1 MYSIIQKICEKNN
14 KILKEGVRK
23 VLNGEDVSSLTGAI
37 KDFTDI
43 LGKELF
49 SEIATQIENLVFED
63 SKRKHQYESVR
74 FAEKSLITK
83 NGKAKFERR
92 YYKDNETGENV
103 CLTDRIL
110 GIEKGERID
119 KRVKSELIQKASDQ
133 SYSKSGKLVVPNMEI
148 SSTTVMRN
156 VRKNEWK
163 MNIEERKEE
172 EKIKAKNI
180 FIQVDEDHIKERG
193 KKGCTISKIVTIYTK
208 KRTLT
213 KPERIPEVKQ
223 VRKELVDKF
232 TFSGLYKDTQE
243 MWEDVA
249 YYIDCTYKKE
259 EIETAFVM
267 GDGASYIKA
276 GTEWIEKS
284 VFVLD
289 TFHLEKYINHLNY
302 DENLKTKL
310 QEAIDQFDP
319 ISTEN
324 IMNEAMKNIEKEI
337 TEDEQLGRNTKRLK
351 NRLKKIND
359 TKTYLM
365 NQWQGIEA
373 HDKYKEQLT
382 GCCQEGQVHH
392 TLSERM
398 STDAKV
404 WSEKGID
411 EMSQLRAFTQNDGDI
426 YQKIIDISTAEKRE
440 KKIEELEKRIRKKA
454 NKIIFRTTGVKI
466 PIAMARDEL
475 YYELKNIWYGK
486 AI

>member
-83 NGKAKFERR
+83 NGKAKYERR

>member
-1 MYSIIQKICEKNN
+1 MYSIIQKIYEKNN
-14 KILKEGVRK
+14 KILKEGLK
-23 VLNGEDVSSLTGAI
+23 NVLNGADVSTLTGAI

-49 SEIATQIENLVFED
+49 SEIVTQIENLVFDDE
-63 SKRKHQYESVR
+63 KRKNQYESVR
-74 FAEKSLITK
+74 YAEKSLITK
-83 NGKAKFERR
+83 NGKTKFERR
-92 YYKDNETGENV
+92 YYKDKETGENV
-103 CLTDRIL
+103 CLTDKIL
-110 GIEKGERID
+110 GLEKGERID
-119 KRVKSELIQKASDQ
+119 KKVKAEVIRKANDQ
-133 SYSKSGKLVVPNMEI
+133 SYSKSGKLVVPEMEI

-156 VRKNEWK
+156 VRKNDWK

-180 FIQVDEDHIKERG
+180 FIQVDEDHVKQRN
-193 KKGCTISKIVTIYTK
+193 KKGCTISKIITIYTR

-213 KPERIPEVKQ
+213 KPNRIPEVKQ

-259 EIETAFVM
+259 EIETVFVM
-267 GDGASYIKA
+267 GDGASYIKS
-276 GTEWIEKS
+276 GTEWIAKS

-302 DENLKTKL
+302 DEYLKTKL

-324 IMNEAMKNIEKEI
+324 IMNEAIKKIEQEI
-337 TEDEQLGRNTKRLK
+337 EEDKQLSRNTKRLE
-351 NRLKKIND
+351 NRLKKIKD

-365 NQWQGIEA
+365 NQWEGIEA
-373 HDKYKEQLT
+373 HDKYKDKLT

-392 TLSERM
+392 TLSERL

-404 WSEKGID
+404 WSENGID
-411 EMSQLRAFTQNDGDI
+411 EMSQLRAFTQNGGDI
-426 YQKIIDISTAEKRE
+426 YQKIIDISTREKRE
-440 KKIEELEKRIRKKA
+440 KKIQELEKRIRKKA
-454 NKIIFRTTGVKI
+454 NKRLFGTTGIKI
-466 PIAMARDEL
+466 PISRARDEL

-486 AI
+486 AV

>member
-1 MYSIIQKICEKNN
+1 MYSIIQKIYEKNN
-14 KILKEGVRK
+14 KILKEGLK
-23 VLNGEDVSSLTGAI
+23 NVLNGADVSTLTGAI

-49 SEIATQIENLVFED
+49 SEIVTQIENLVFDDE
-63 SKRKHQYESVR
+63 KRKNQYESVR
-74 FAEKSLITK
+74 YAEKSLITK
-83 NGKAKFERR
+83 NGKTKFERR

-103 CLTDRIL
+103 CLTDKIL
-110 GIEKGERID
+110 GLEKGERID
-119 KRVKSELIQKASDQ
+119 KKVKAEVIRKANDQ
-133 SYSKSGKLVVPNMEI
+133 SYSKSGKLVVPEMEI

-156 VRKNEWK
+156 VRKNDWK

-180 FIQVDEDHIKERG
+180 FIQVDEDHVKQRN
-193 KKGCTISKIVTIYTK
+193 KKGCTISKIITIYTR

-213 KPERIPEVKQ
+213 KTDRIPEVKQ

-259 EIETAFVM
+259 EVETAFVM

-276 GTEWIEKS
+276 GTEWIAKS

-289 TFHLEKYINHLNY
+289 TFHLEKYINNLNY
-302 DENLKTKL
+302 DEYLKTKL

-324 IMNEAMKNIEKEI
+324 IMNEAIKKIEQELE
-337 TEDEQLGRNTKRLK
+337 EDKQLSRNTKRLE
-351 NRLKKIND
+351 NRLKKIKD

-365 NQWQGIEA
+365 NQWEGIEA
-373 HDKYKEQLT
+373 HDKYKDKLT

-392 TLSERM
+392 TLSERL

-404 WSEKGID
+404 WSENGID
-411 EMSQLRAFTQNDGDI
+411 EMSQLRAFTQNGGDI
-426 YQKIIDISTAEKRE
+426 YQKIIDISTREKRE
-440 KKIEELEKRIRKKA
+440 KKIQELEKRIRKKA
-454 NKIIFRTTGVKI
+454 NKKLFGTTGIRI
-466 PIAMARDEL
+466 PISRARDEL
-475 YYELKNIWYGK
+475 YYELKNIWYGNVV
-486 AI
+486 

>member
-1 MYSIIQKICEKNN
+1 MYSIIQKIYEKNN
-14 KILKEGVRK
+14 KILKEGLKK

-49 SEIATQIENLVFED
+49 SEIVTQIENLVFD
-63 SKRKHQYESVR
+63 DTKRKKQFESIR
-74 FAEKSLITK
+74 FSKKSLITK
-83 NGKAKFERR
+83 NGKTTFERR

-110 GIEKGERID
+110 GLETGERID
-119 KRVKSELIQKASDQ
+119 KKVKAEIIRKANDE

-148 SSTTVMRN
+148 SATTVMHN

-163 MNIEERKEE
+163 VEIEKRKAE
-172 EKIKAKNI
+172 EKIKSKYVY
-180 FIQVDEDHIKERG
+180 IQVDEDHVKQRNR
-193 KKGCTISKIVTIYTK
+193 KGCTISKIVTIYTK
-208 KRTLT
+208 KRILT

-249 YYIDCTYKKE
+249 YYIECTYNKDFLE
-259 EIETAFVM
+259 AAFIM

-276 GTEWIEKS
+276 GTEWIAKS

-289 TFHLEKYINHLNY
+289 TFHLEKYINNLNY
-302 DENLKTKL
+302 DEYLKTKL
-310 QEAIDQFDP
+310 QEAIEQFDP

-324 IMNEAMKNIEKEI
+324 IMNEAIDKIKQEIKE
-337 TEDEQLGRNTKRLK
+337 DKDLGRSLK
-351 NRLKKIND
+351 HLENRLKKIED
-359 TKTYLM
+359 TKKYFM
-365 NQWQGIEA
+365 NQWSGIEA
-373 HDKYKEQLT
+373 HDIYKEMLT

-392 TLSERM
+392 TLSERL

-404 WSEKGID
+404 WSESGID
-411 EMSQLRAFTQNDGDI
+411 EMSQLRAFTQNGGDI
-426 YQKIIDISTAEKRE
+426 YQKIVYISTKEKRE

-454 NKIIFRTTGVKI
+454 NKKIFGTTGAKI
-466 PIAMARDEL
+466 PITKARDEL
-475 YYELKNIWYGK
+475 YYQLKSIWYGN
-486 AI
+486 AV